1 MDFLHRTWAEI
12 DLDALIHNFL
22 NIKSAVP
29 DKKLFAVVKADA
41 YGHGTEPIVTAL
53 KNNGADAFAV
63 SNIEEA
69 LAVRQIAQDADIL
82 ILGYTPPEKADVLA
96 NNNIT
101 QAVYSLKFATDLSFA
116 AKDKQVQIK
125 AHLKVDTGMGRLG
138 FDLRTD
144 NLLGIDELLD
154 TYKLEGLN
162 IEGIFTH
169 FAASDRDGDSDAQFT
184 NAQFDR
190 FCRCIDII
198 KEAGYN
204 AGICHCSNSA
214 ALLLDKDKRL
224 DALRPGIILYGLNP
238 TETHAD
244 LIPVMTLK
252 SVVSFIKEIEEGQTV
267 NYGKSY
273 TATRKTRVATIPAGY
288 ADGYPR
294 LLSNK
299 GYVLI
304 KGQKANIIGKVCMD
318 QLCVDITDLEG
329 ISEGNEVILF
339 GKELP
344 AKELADMIGTIHY
357 ELVCGITKRVP
368 RIIVKGN
375 QNNERN

>member
-22 NIKSAVP
+22 NIKSTVP

-53 KNNGADAFAV
+53 IDNGADAFAV

-69 LAVRQIAQDADIL
+69 LTVRQLAQSADIL
-82 ILGYTPPEKADVLA
+82 VLGYTPPEKADVLA
-96 NNNIT
+96 SNNIT
-101 QAVYSLKFATDLSFA
+101 QAVYSLKFATDLSLA
-116 AKDKQVQIK
+116 AKEKGVRVK

-138 FDLRTD
+138 FDFRTD
-144 NLLGIDELLD
+144 KLSGLSEILKTYELTGLD
-154 TYKLEGLN
+154 IG
-162 IEGIFTH
+162 GIFTH
-169 FAASDRDGDSDAQFT
+169 FATSDRDGDPDAQFT
-184 NAQFDR
+184 NAQFRR
-190 FCRCIDII
+190 FCRLIDTI
-198 KEAGYN
+198 KEAGYDT
-204 AGICHCSNSA
+204 GICHCSNSA
-214 ALLLDKDKRL
+214 ALLLDEDKRL

-238 TETHAD
+238 TESDAD

-267 NYGKSY
+267 NYGRSY
-273 TATRKTRVATIPAGY
+273 TATKTTRVATIPAGY

-329 ISEGNEVILF
+329 ISEGDEVILF

-375 QNNERN
+375 